1 MARSS
6 RSSPFRFSVLSRP
19 HTPTSPGDARAREA
33 RTVFVNGVRRCE
45 CERDITK
52 PLLPQIPFH
61 DPRRDAWHAR
71 ACGVEDGLGVG
82 GLASDLDGG
91 MAVEMLWSNV
101 VREEGAGGR
110 AALAGPRAVG
120 GAGEARLWRAR
131 RRRMVMK
138 YVAALGA
145 SAPVDVSAARS
156 EVCKKKVK

>member
-1 MARSS
+1 M
-6 RSSPFRFSVLSRP
+6 
-19 HTPTSPGDARAREA
+19 TPYETRGMRELA
-33 RTVFVNGVRRCE
+33 
-45 CERDITK
+45 
-52 PLLPQIPFH
+52 
-61 DPRRDAWHAR
+61 AWRMVWESA
-71 ACGVEDGLGVG
+71 AWP
-82 GLASDLDGG
+82 ATW

>member
-1 MARSS
+1 M
-6 RSSPFRFSVLSRP
+6 
-19 HTPTSPGDARAREA
+19 TPYETRGMRELA
-33 RTVFVNGVRRCE
+33 ALRMVWE
-45 CERDITK
+45 SA
-52 PLLPQIPFH
+52 
-61 DPRRDAWHAR
+61 AWPATW
-71 ACGVEDGLGVG
+71 
-82 GLASDLDGG
+82 
-91 MAVEMLWSNV
+91 MAVEMLWTNV

>member
-33 RTVFVNGVRRCE
+33 YPVFVNGVRRCE

-52 PLLPQIPFH
+52 PLLPQIPLH
-61 DPRRDAWHAR
+61 DPIRDAWHAR

-91 MAVEMLWSNV
+91 GDVMDQ
-101 VREEGAGGR
+101 RGA
-110 AALAGPRAVG
+110 
-120 GAGEARLWRAR
+120 
-131 RRRMVMK
+131 
-138 YVAALGA
+138 
-145 SAPVDVSAARS
+145 
-156 EVCKKKVK
+156 

>member
-1 MARSS
+1 M
-6 RSSPFRFSVLSRP
+6 
-19 HTPTSPGDARAREA
+19 TPYETRGMRELA
-33 RTVFVNGVRRCE
+33 ALRMVWE
-45 CERDITK
+45 SA
-52 PLLPQIPFH
+52 
-61 DPRRDAWHAR
+61 AWPATW
-71 ACGVEDGLGVG
+71 
-82 GLASDLDGG
+82 
-91 MAVEMLWSNV
+91 MAVEMLWTNV

-156 EVCKKKVK
+156 EVCKKRSNNLLRAPTRPGGENREEGKTEFICVIAKDGDTCRKFVLHVILESL

>member
-1 MARSS
+1 M
-6 RSSPFRFSVLSRP
+6 
-19 HTPTSPGDARAREA
+19 RELA
-33 RTVFVNGVRRCE
+33 ALRMVWE
-45 CERDITK
+45 SA
-52 PLLPQIPFH
+52 
-61 DPRRDAWHAR
+61 AWPATW
-71 ACGVEDGLGVG
+71 
-82 GLASDLDGG
+82 

-145 SAPVDVSAARS
+145 SAQVVRWTFRRPGPRCA
-156 EVCKKKVK
+156 KKRQITSYEPTRPGGENREEGKTEFICVIAKDGDIHVGNLSYM

>member
-1 MARSS
+1 M
-6 RSSPFRFSVLSRP
+6 
-19 HTPTSPGDARAREA
+19 RELA
-33 RTVFVNGVRRCE
+33 ALRMVWE
-45 CERDITK
+45 SA
-52 PLLPQIPFH
+52 
-61 DPRRDAWHAR
+61 AWPATW
-71 ACGVEDGLGVG
+71 
-82 GLASDLDGG
+82 

-145 SAPVDVSAARS
+145 GLGARAPVDVSAARS